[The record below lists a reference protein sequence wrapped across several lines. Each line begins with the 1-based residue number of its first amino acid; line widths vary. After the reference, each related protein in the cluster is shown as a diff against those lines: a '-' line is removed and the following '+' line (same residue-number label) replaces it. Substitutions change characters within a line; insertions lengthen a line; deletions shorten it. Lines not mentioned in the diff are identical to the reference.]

1 MSQLQDLRARLRLDD
16 SEFKRGISGAK
27 GQATGL
33 GGALKSALLPVAAA
47 LTAAFSARALFGG
60 MMRGGAEIDQVA
72 KSARALGASIG
83 GFRALEMAAG
93 EAGVAVETLRD
104 QSINLERA
112 MATGKADASLRAL
125 GLEAKALG
133 EMDVDQRF
141 AAISDRVQELG
152 LSGGETAALLRN
164 LGITNR
170 DMTLALMQGGD
181 AFRKARQDVKDYGL
195 ELSQV
200 ESDKIEAANDAIG
213 RTALVGQY
221 LRQTLATA
229 LLPAMG
235 DLSRAFTDS
244 LREGGLLRGMIDTL
258 GGALRWVAGVFGDV
272 GTIAAALG
280 SWMRDLFQA
289 SNDTNGVVALL
300 TGSLQQLAAP
310 FVFVLDTAASL
321 VSWFADLIQGAGG
334 FGEALSALA
343 GVGVEVF
350 QRIGMGAEGMGR
362 MMSAVASA
370 VQGAF
375 LSAFGAIGRRFAEL
389 TQRIAEGINGLFSS
403 VGIKTGLAGIDPS
416 GFAEIEARGAD
427 ELGVAGRQAA
437 QGLNFF
443 RESAAPLQS
452 VQALRDLVDQT
463 RRNREETDNATQSAQ
478 KFKTALDDLAGDG
491 NGNGGGGGGGGARGA
506 AKAIDDVSKAAKD
519 AATASEQWADKMAG
533 HFDGL
538 ITGGKGLSGVLQ
550 SMARQ
555 LESEGWR
562 MLFRGLAGGGALGG
576 GGGGGLFSW
585 IGGLFGI
592 GKNAN
597 GTNNWRGG
605 LSWVGERGPELVNLP
620 RGSQVFDAQTS
631 AGMMRRGATGGGMNV
646 SIGFDAS
653 VGGFTALIRDEAGRV
668 VAQAAPA
675 IVGQAVGATYD
686 RAARFPIPGTGRR

>member
-200 ESDKIEAANDAIG
+200 DSDKIEAANDAIG

-258 GGALRWVAGVFGDV
+258 GSGLRSFVDALRFVSDNARTF
-272 GTIAAALG
+272 
-280 SWMRDLFQA
+280 
-289 SNDTNGVVALL
+289 GVV
-300 TGSLQQLAAP
+300 
-310 FVFVLDTAASL
+310 
-321 VSWFADLIQGAGG
+321 
-334 FGEALSALA
+334 LSALA
-343 GVGVEVF
+343 ATQIPGLVTSLFAGVAA
-350 QRIGMGAEGMGR
+350 MGTA
-362 MMSAVASA
+362 ATAA
-370 VQGAF
+370 TT
-375 LSAFGAIGRRFAEL
+375 L
-389 TQRIAEGINGLFSS
+389 TGIMRGL
-403 VGIKTGLAGIDPS
+403 GLALTLAGGPWSI
-416 GFAEIEARGAD
+416 FAAVIGAT
-427 ELGVAGRQAA
+427 LGYMV
-437 QGLNFF
+437 LF
-443 RESAAPLQS
+443 
-452 VQALRDLVDQT
+452 
-463 RRNREETDNATQSAQ
+463 REETTNTVGPIDQAKSAIDSLNAAMAGFVTASATGQ
-478 KFKTALDDLAGDG
+478 AESIKNAQGHRIQAQAAIEAARAEILLMKAEAERFRNAPMEERGLLGDMTDKTLSANIDLA
-491 NGNGGGGGGGGARGA
+491 AQELSRLERLA
-506 AKAIDDVSKAAKD
+506 DDADRRIKAAVTRITGGTV
-519 AATASEQWADKMAG
+519 AAGKPLSVAIPAATLPEIKIPVAVSGASAARKEIDSVSDSIRKATTASEQWADKMAG

-555 LESEGWR
+555 LESEGWK
-562 MLFRGLAGGGALGG
+562 MLFKGLGGGG

-585 IGGLFGI
+585 LGGLIGI

-597 GTNNWRGG
+597 GTPNWRGG
-605 LSWVGERGPELVNLP
+605 LSVVGERGAEIVNLP
-620 RGSQVFDAQTS
+620 RGAQVFDAQTS